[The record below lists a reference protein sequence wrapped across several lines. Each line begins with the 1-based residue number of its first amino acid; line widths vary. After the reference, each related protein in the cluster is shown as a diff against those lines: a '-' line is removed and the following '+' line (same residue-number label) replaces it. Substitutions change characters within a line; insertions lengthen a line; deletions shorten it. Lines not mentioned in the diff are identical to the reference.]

1 MGLVFTGKDN
11 NAYDY
16 VTNTLPQDLTPLI
29 RRNGGVAV
37 KVENASGVFEAG
49 VSVSLDGINLADI
62 EKYKSIVF
70 ACANEYPG
78 AYISLREVV
87 AGEVVSEWR
96 WKLDKGDVS
105 VKALAFVDLEYVK
118 GEVDLPAFLAKANV
132 AAFVLTEDA
141 AVTKGLTIVAVGF
154 GNMGESYSSIYP
166 ISSASTTASSASVR
180 VSSSSRPP
188 NSSASVFFNCSDP
201 SSMSAIDFARIC
213 AVSSSSARSSSSN
226 ATVRSSSSARSSSS
240 IAASSSSARSSSS
253 VVAPSSGVEQ
263 SSSSEGPSFLWR
275 GIGNEGLANRY
286 TVNMNIV
293 PAVEAGHWEFGEY
306 GDKSDV
312 VVPEESPIDTCNG
325 VCGLIRFNE
334 TSGIDNPSVE
344 LYFAVNTIEHLY
356 YDATA
361 LGGLCITYYSDN
373 AATLRIGPSGSAT
386 SYEYKIPSY
395 ELPAVTG
402 TDKYVS
408 YDIAWESFK
417 QPSGAPKAISG
428 AEAAEKLQF
437 VDIMFK
443 GKDGETQFFNIYEI
457 GSLGQCGKAENI
469 KVSHVDADYFKDM
482 AYQHAQEL
490 LNPNSSWYGTYT
502 DQRNKDYTRYYK
514 TIETLNNTWFAQNL
528 NYNTDGSYCYD
539 NKEENCYLYGRLYTW
554 EAAQNACPTGWHL
567 MTDAEFESIRNL
579 FESDE
584 AASLKS
590 TKGWYYGKNGTD
602 NIGFAVT
609 PGGYYDGTSFLEKGK
624 SAYFWVK
631 PSETSNEVRI
641 IQSDV
646 DFVMPDV
653 KEGYYASVRCVKDKP
668 KYENGI
674 SAKDLIWYGG
684 NKMNGNASYLTRN
697 LLEEYPY
704 VGSNAKDYI
713 QFGSV
718 TITDDVNI
726 TDDIINACGGAVCGT
741 VGNIPAGEAT
751 DIYFNVYGNLSV
763 EDWGGICLTYT
774 STASD
779 GVVLY
784 LETDDATLAKYYIEL
799 SKKTNAQS
807 ACNAWN
813 NFKQDGKGV
822 KQKLDSYLPKVN
834 AIKIQFNSAASGAKF
849 NIVSVGKYT
858 DGYDYYVSF
867 LAESKANRT
876 SAWDYLSTE
885 PEIKYDTIIDSRD
898 GQVYKTLVLAGK
910 RWMAENLN
918 YAKSGSKCYNDSTKY
933 CNIYGRL
940 YLSSVGNDVCPDG
953 WRLPSYNDF
962 QDVAAAVDGV
972 ENAGKLLKSTSG
984 WDDDGNGS
992 NFFGF
997 TALPAGKYVSKYQEM
1012 YEEAEFLSIDES
1024 TGETMCP
1031 YINKSSDKLWG
1042 HGCIDGDYVSV
1053 RCVKKGD
1060 VQYGLLKDDRSG
1072 TMQVYKTVKIGDQIW
1087 MAENLNYN
1095 ASGSECNKD
1104 CDVFGRLYKP
1114 SSVAE
1119 SDPCPNGWR
1128 LPTENDFHI
1137 LVNED
1142 HDPKALHQTENIGT
1156 MLKATSGWNDDG
1168 NGTDDFGFSAIAA
1181 NGAEEVFLAQH
1192 EGIYTSY
1199 MLLSKRFTTATV
1211 GHGSIVSESTKG
1223 FPIRCIAQETTG
1235 L

>member
-1 MGLVFTGKDN
+1 MKFEKIFFILFSLLLLDACSDYVEKYESAYKDAYGDEAAFIDNLNNFEWEWSATCESGGWLWCAAKNGKVATSQIVSLSQFANGTVGLVFTGKDN

-37 KVENASGVFEAG
+37 KVENASGAFEAG

-118 GEVDLPAFLAKANV
+118 GEADLPTFLAKANV

-166 ISSASTTASSASVR
+166 ISSASTSASSASVR

-275 GIGNEGLANRY
+275 GIGNKGLTDRY
-286 TVNMNIV
+286 IVNMNIV
-293 PAVEAGHWEFGEY
+293 PASDAGRWQFGEY

-312 VVPEESPIDTCNG
+312 IVPEESAIDTCNG

-334 TSGIDNPSVE
+334 SNGGTSSVE

-386 SYEYKIPSY
+386 SYKYKIPSY

-428 AEAAEKLQF
+428 AEAAEMLQF

-469 KVSHVDADYFKDM
+469 KVSHVDAGYFKDM

-584 AASLKS
+584 VASLKS

-784 LETDDATLAKYYIEL
+784 LETDDPTLAKYYIEL

-834 AIKIQFNSAASGAKF
+834 AIKIQFNSAAKGAKF

-858 DGYDYYVSF
+858 EGYTFYENF

-876 SAWDYLSTE
+876 SAWDYLNPNIT
-885 PEIKYDTIIDSRD
+885 Y
-898 GQVYKTLVLAGK
+898 GK
-910 RWMAENLN
+910 
-918 YAKSGSKCYNDSTKY
+918 CT
-933 CNIYGRL
+933 
-940 YLSSVGNDVCPDG
+940 
-953 WRLPSYNDF
+953 
-962 QDVAAAVDGV
+962 
-972 ENAGKLLKSTSG
+972 
-984 WDDDGNGS
+984 
-992 NFFGF
+992 
-997 TALPAGKYVSKYQEM
+997 
-1012 YEEAEFLSIDES
+1012 
-1024 TGETMCP
+1024 
-1031 YINKSSDKLWG
+1031 
-1042 HGCIDGDYVSV
+1042 
-1053 RCVKKGD
+1053 
-1060 VQYGLLKDDRSG
+1060 DDRDE
-1072 TMQVYKTVKIGDQIW
+1072 QEYKTVKIGEQIW
-1087 MAENLNYN
+1087 MAENLNYDVE
-1095 ASGSECNKD
+1095 GSTCNGN
-1104 CDVFGRLYKP
+1104 CNIYGRLYKP
-1114 SSVAE
+1114 ALAATL
-1119 SDPCPNGWR
+1119 DNQNNLCPHGWR
-1128 LPTENDFHI
+1128 LPTEDDFSI
-1137 LVNED
+1137 LIHEN
-1142 HDPKALHQTENIGT
+1142 HQLLGSPIDSSAAF
-1156 MLKATSGWNDDG
+1156 LKARRGWRETSSGADG
-1168 NGTDDFGFSAIAA
+1168 NGTDLYGFSAIAA
-1181 NGAEEVFLAQH
+1181 NGAQETFMGKHINGDGTGYVYNVFMILTYQSVDA
-1192 EGIYTSY
+1192 S
-1199 MLLSKRFTTATV
+1199 V
-1211 GHGSIVSESTKG
+1211 GHGGSISDGVG
-1223 FPIRCIAQETTG
+1223 YPIRCISDDPTG
-1235 L
+1235 VE